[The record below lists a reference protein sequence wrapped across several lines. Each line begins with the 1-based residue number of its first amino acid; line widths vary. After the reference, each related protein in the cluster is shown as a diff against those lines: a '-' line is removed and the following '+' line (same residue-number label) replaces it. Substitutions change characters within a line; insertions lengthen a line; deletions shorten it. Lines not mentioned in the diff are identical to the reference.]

1 MPLPTAEDLRIQI
14 DSLRN
19 IEAKI
24 DEFRAGYRE
33 AGFEDADLV
42 GASVYMKQVLY
53 KVNDARQRLL
63 FMESKNHGKST

>member
-1 MPLPTAEDLRIQI
+1 MPLPTAEDLRVQLN
-14 DSLRN
+14 SLRD

-24 DEFRAGYRE
+24 DEFRAGYKE
-33 AGFEDADLV
+33 AGFEDANLV
-42 GASVYMKQVLY
+42 GASVYMKQILH